1 MSICKIRHYVSE
13 RRGKKMKLKLL
24 QDDRISKICSLTHM
38 KQAYADDNLSPSLCW
53 LYSQFY
59 ICLVISIF
67 THFYYTSVCYFICT
81 LKLSILEAHRLIWY
95 MHVYSF
101 KHI

>member
-1 MSICKIRHYVSE
+1 MSICKTRHYVRE

-59 ICLVISIF
+59 ICLVISMF
-67 THFYYTSVCYFICT
+67 THFYYASVCYFICT
-81 LKLSILEAHRLIWY
+81 LKLSILEAHRLISY

>member
-1 MSICKIRHYVSE
+1 
-13 RRGKKMKLKLL
+13 MKLKLL

-59 ICLVISIF
+59 ICLVISMF
-67 THFYYTSVCYFICT
+67 THFYYASVCYFICT
-81 LKLSILEAHRLIWY
+81 LKLSILEAHRLISY

>member
-1 MSICKIRHYVSE
+1 
-13 RRGKKMKLKLL
+13 MKLKLL

-38 KQAYADDNLSPSLCW
+38 KQAYADDNLFLSLCW

-59 ICLVISIF
+59 ICLVIAIF
-67 THFYYTSVCYFICT
+67 TNFYYTSVCYFIFT
-81 LKLSILEAHRLIWY
+81 LKLIILEAHRLIWY
-95 MHVYSF
+95 THVYSF